1 MKVNIESKIY
11 NYWHLAHERNQNDVT
26 NAVLLNDWG
35 IKLQFTHMEPLSRH
49 LGSAAKFIKSI
60 NITSWKTELRMLN

>member
-1 MKVNIESKIY
+1 MEETK
-11 NYWHLAHERNQNDVT
+11 NDVT

-35 IKLQFTHMEPLSRH
+35 IKLQFTHMEPLPRH
-49 LGSAAKFIKSI
+49 LGSEAKFIKSI